1 MPLAHS
7 FHLPQPV
14 VQTAS
19 YSITSFGHNA
29 PRVREL
35 LIRIALS
42 DFSPSSTAVLKS
54 ALALASFHRN
64 DPLQATAQYKIAAL
78 RKLAESTQGR
88 ISVTDSACHIAAG
101 MILSTLEVR
110 AAPFGRSDTLTATLD
125 PAKLHEVKPLA
136 MVCLWRCQ
144 DRQDCWA
151 RCR

>member
-1 MPLAHS
+1 M
-7 FHLPQPV
+7 
-14 VQTAS
+14 QTAS
-19 YSITSFGHNA
+19 YSITSFGHDA

-35 LIRIALS
+35 LIQIALS
-42 DFSPSSTAVLKS
+42 DLSPSSTAVLKS
-54 ALALASFHRN
+54 ALALASFHRGN
-64 DPLQATAQYKIAAL
+64 PFQATAQYKVAAL

-110 AAPFGRSDTLTATLD
+110 AATYRRSGTLTPALD
-125 PAKLHEVKPLA
+125 PAELHEVKSLA

-144 DRQDCWA
+144 DRQDSWA